1 MKIVDQFRS
10 HLIRLG
16 YGESSVKMLPNCV
29 EDFIRITKKSI
40 EHISSQDIINYYEYL
55 QQRPSQRD
63 QGGLSESY
71 INHHIYSLKLFFAW
85 QEQSGLIKLNPI
97 SSLSFKQPESKR
109 RVILSIAEVH
119 QLYEVSES
127 KKERAILSL
136 FYGCGLR
143 RSEGERL
150 NVKDVHFR
158 SGLLYVRSGKGGKRR
173 VLPMSEKVSADINDY
188 LENERSWK
196 DKQEALMLNSRGAR
210 MRGNTYNTAVKKL
223 VEKSGIEKQIS
234 LHSLRHS
241 IATHLLQGGLS
252 VEYVRTFLG
261 HKHLESTQIY
271 THVNKEQLWNLL
283 NT

>member
-1 MKIVDQFRS
+1 MKIIDQFRS

-16 YGESSVKMLPNCV
+16 YGKSSIKMLPSCV
-29 EDFIRITKKSI
+29 GDFIKFTNQPI
-40 EHISSQDIINYYEYL
+40 EQVRSQDIIGYYEHL
-55 QQRPSQRD
+55 KQRPRQRG

-85 QEQSGLIKLNPI
+85 QEQSGLIKFNPI

-109 RVILSIAEVH
+109 RSILSIAEVH

-127 KKERAILSL
+127 KKDKAILSL

-150 NVKDVHFR
+150 NIKDVHFR

-173 VLPMSEKVSADINDY
+173 VVPMSEKVSADIKDY

-196 DKQEALMLNSRGAR
+196 GEKSALILHSRGSR
-210 MRGNTYNTAVKKL
+210 MRGETYNTEVKKL
-223 VEKSGIEKQIS
+223 VNRSGIKKQIS

-241 IATHLLQGGLS
+241 IATHLLEGGLS
-252 VEYVRTFLG
+252 VEYVRSFLG